1 MWAAARSEEEEWAR
15 VEVRPPGGTD
25 NPVKLGMAGRGSCGQ
40 GLTGLLFAFFL
51 LRLSPPAWV
60 QCSVWKGLPRIG
72 QVSLCGCPFFL
83 SPAGFLCPG

>member
-1 MWAAARSEEEEWAR
+1 MGQDGDVPYCGPAFLCFLKGQ
-15 VEVRPPGGTD
+15 VRPPMT
-25 NPVKLGMAGRGSCGQ
+25 LGMTWSGNCGQ

-72 QVSLCGCPFFL
+72 QVSLCGCPFSL